1 MKFIGQKVNNVKVNF
16 SNDGEIYV
24 IGDDL
29 YIENVTQDKDI
40 IFKTNDGGTAT
51 EVMRIDGSTSNI
63 GIGTSSPNRL
73 LTLTNSTG
81 GGAYQAFNSTS
92 NNNTTIGSDGT
103 GAFVV
108 YDDTAG
114 SYRMVVKAST
124 GNVGIGTS
132 SPSEKLEVSGKAI
145 IRKSG
150 SATAHGDTDLLVTD
164 ATAASSTAAI
174 QILGGNA
181 GFSNL
186 QFSDT
191 DSYSQGAIMC
201 GHTDN
206 YMAFKSNASE

>member
-1 MKFIGQKVNNVKVNF
+1 MT
-16 SNDGEIYV
+16 
-24 IGDDL
+24 GDLNIRNYAD
-29 YIENVTQDKDI
+29 DKDI
-40 IFKTNDGGTAT
+40 IFQCDDGSGGVTT
-51 EVMRIDGSTSNI
+51 YLTLDGST
-63 GIGTSSPNRL
+63 TH
-73 LTLTNSTG
+73 
-81 GGAYQAFNSTS
+81 
-92 NNNTTIGSDGT
+92 
-103 GAFVV
+103 
-108 YDDTAG
+108 
-114 SYRMVVKAST
+114 SYFSA

-191 DSYSQGAIMC
+191 DSYSQGAIMY

-206 YMAFKSNASE
+206 YMAFKSNASERIRITSTGIVGIGTTSPAGTRLQVDSSTTDLVARFISSVSWLTKLSLPLLNIFKS